1 MIFALIPFLL
11 LHFAK
16 CGVVKRESTMDR
28 VNRVLDQYPVID
40 GHNDFPMAIR
50 DLVRNNISNVPF
62 EKDLTQEEPWASFY
76 ANHVDLPRM
85 RKGKMGGQFWSAY
98 VSCESQFKNSIQLFM
113 EQVDIIKQF
122 VKRYPNDLMWATST
136 ADIESAAEQGKIAS
150 MIGMES
156 GHGIGSSLPILR
168 TFYDMGVR
176 YMTLTHG
183 CNTPWADAAQV
194 ESGDFPPRANGI
206 TEFGVKVVHEMN
218 RLGMLVDLSHVSSDV
233 MRQVLDVTKAPIIF
247 SHSGAR
253 AICSHPRNAP
263 DDVLEKVA
271 ENGGVVMVNFFTCFL
286 ADDCRDRDVTV
297 QDAVA
302 HINHIRQVA
311 GVDHVGIGGDY
322 DGVPWTPIGLED
334 TSQYPNLFAALI
346 EDDTFEWTDEDLGK
360 LASGNI
366 LRTFKEVEFVRD
378 ALALGG
384 VEADNSWIPEEDIQE
399 DLQCSYDFP
408 PAGPQHS

>member
-1 MIFALIPFLL
+1 
-11 LHFAK
+11 
-16 CGVVKRESTMDR
+16 
-28 VNRVLDQYPVID
+28 
-40 GHNDFPMAIR
+40 MAIR

-122 VKRYPNDLMWATST
+122 VKRYPNDIMWATST

-168 TFYDMGVR
+168 TFYDMGVG

-218 RLGMLVDLSHVSSDV
+218 RLGMLVDLSHVSS
-233 MRQVLDVTKAPIIF
+233 
-247 SHSGAR
+247 
-253 AICSHPRNAP
+253 
-263 DDVLEKVA
+263 
-271 ENGGVVMVNFFTCFL
+271 VVMVNFFTCFL